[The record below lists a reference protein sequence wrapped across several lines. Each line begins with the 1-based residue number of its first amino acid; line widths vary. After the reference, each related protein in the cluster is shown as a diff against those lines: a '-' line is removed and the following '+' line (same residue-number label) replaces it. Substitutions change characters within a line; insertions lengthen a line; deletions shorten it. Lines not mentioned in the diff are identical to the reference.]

1 MLNESNEG
9 VYRRETGD
17 RRGKMGNGVG
27 LKKQVCKVQFSRA
40 SVSLRP

>member
-1 MLNESNEG
+1 MKAMKACSD
-9 VYRRETGD
+9 VRRETGD